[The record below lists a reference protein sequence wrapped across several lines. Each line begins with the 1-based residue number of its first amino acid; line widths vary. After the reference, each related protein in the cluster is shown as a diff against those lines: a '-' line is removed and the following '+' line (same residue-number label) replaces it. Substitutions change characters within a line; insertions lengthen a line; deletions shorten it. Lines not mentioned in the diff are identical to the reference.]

1 MQKGKIVQGLFNT
14 QDEKLHR
21 AMKKPIAGI
30 YSMSNLVGFEQY
42 VDSTID
48 YFFRR
53 LEEAHDITHQPCDL
67 TNWLQW
73 FAFDVMG
80 EITFSKR
87 LGFLEK
93 AHDVDNI
100 ISDLATSFQRI
111 SWVSK
116 HPTRAINSAKPY
128 ANCCRSDKC
137 RGWKSCGRRT
147 QSSTKCFQPKQHP

>member
-53 LEEAHDITHQPCDL
+53 LEEAHDNGLLST
-67 TNWLQW
+67 
-73 FAFDVMG
+73 
-80 EITFSKR
+80 
-87 LGFLEK
+87 
-93 AHDVDNI
+93 
-100 ISDLATSFQRI
+100 
-111 SWVSK
+111 SWVKS
-116 HPTRAINSAKPY
+116 PSA
-128 ANCCRSDKC
+128 NDLD
-137 RGWKSCGRRT
+137 
-147 QSSTKCFQPKQHP
+147 F